1 MGSPGWER
9 RAGAGGSSLIP
20 SSFQLW
26 RRFARLARNFV
37 VIFIP
42 WEMRIKKIESESGL
56 GEAGRGA
63 AVPTAGGGRG
73 GPGASWPSH
82 WAARD
87 MSTGVPACA
96 GHGTAGGWGVGR
108 PVCPH
113 HPQDENSPTLRIPR
127 ISQTQHKPGRTKWK
141 TGE

>member
-1 MGSPGWER
+1 M
-9 RAGAGGSSLIP
+9 GSSLIP

-63 AVPTAGGGRG
+63 AVPTAGGGG
-73 GPGASWPSH
+73 GEPGASWPSH

-96 GHGTAGGWGVGR
+96 GHGTVGSGGGEAR
-108 PVCPH
+108 L
-113 HPQDENSPTLRIPR
+113 SPPP
-127 ISQTQHKPGRTKWK
+127 PGREQSHTPHS
-141 TGE
+141 THQSDTAQTREDQMENR